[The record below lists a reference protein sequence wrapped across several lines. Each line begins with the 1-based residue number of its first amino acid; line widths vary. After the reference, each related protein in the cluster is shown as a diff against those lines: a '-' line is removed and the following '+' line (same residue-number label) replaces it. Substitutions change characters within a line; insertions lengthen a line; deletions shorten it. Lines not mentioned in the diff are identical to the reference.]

1 MACLLVLTKSVVDRF
16 VANVE
21 TDPPKLKN
29 TIPAAITVFKL
40 LLIILSLLTLYF
52 YFFDFVCKMQP
63 CSLSVSH
70 KLIITEKIA
79 VV

>member
-1 MACLLVLTKSVVDRF
+1 MACLLVLTKSVVDRL

-40 LLIILSLLTLYF
+40 LLIILYLLTLYF
-52 YFFDFVCKMQP
+52 YFLILFVR
-63 CSLSVSH
+63 CSR
-70 KLIITEKIA
+70 
-79 VV
+79 VVCLYLTN